1 MNCLLF
7 QMLNLSTPLLPFTRY
22 SAVSVCAQTY
32 SLHNHLRAARGSLWG
47 RQEVDKFLDTL
58 ICQTTGTQNETSA
71 TGIWTLAFLRIF
83 INLFVS
89 ISDQSLRPSLTYQY
103 QVFVNTAQAISVR
116 IQYSNTGGCKPD
128 GITALLCS
136 HTKWSQLP
144 THSSMFVFIL
154 LKLKSKVISFQLRNM
169 NNRLSGRFLYFI
181 SPLMVTHVKGNEW
194 RRVVSRGE

>member
-1 MNCLLF
+1 MKDQVCTVYKHKVKVDRKVSPRLAIT
-7 QMLNLSTPLLPFTRY
+7 NLSQLPRTCF
-22 SAVSVCAQTY
+22 AVLV
-32 SLHNHLRAARGSLWG
+32 
-47 RQEVDKFLDTL
+47 
-58 ICQTTGTQNETSA
+58 
-71 TGIWTLAFLRIF
+71 
-83 INLFVS
+83 INIFVS
-89 ISDQSLRPSLTYQY
+89 ISDLSLRPSLTYQY